1 MEVYGMAPLIALVGG
16 WLILRLAGLLGIDV
30 LDGWQPALR
39 GGLAVMFVLTGVAHF
54 SAKRRD
60 SLIAMV
66 PRRLPHAPLLVTI
79 TGVLEL
85 AGAVGLLLPPT
96 ARIAALCL
104 AALLVVMFPANVSA
118 ARRKLTIADRPV
130 TPLVPR
136 TLLQVLFLAACV
148 AAAL

>member
-1 MEVYGMAPLIALVGG
+1 MAPLIALISG
-16 WLILRLAGLLGIDV
+16 WLVLRMAGLLGVDA

-39 GGLAVMFVLTGVAHF
+39 GGLALMFVLTGVAHF

-66 PRRLPHAPLLVTI
+66 PPRLPRAPLLVTI

-85 AGAVGLLLPPT
+85 AGAIGLAFGSTAPIAAICLALLL
-96 ARIAALCL
+96 L
-104 AALLVVMFPANVSA
+104 AMFPANVSA
-118 ARRKLTIADRPV
+118 TRRQLAIADRPV

-136 TLLQVLFLAACV
+136 TLLQVLFVTAGI

>member
-16 WLILRLAGLLGIDV
+16 WLVLWLAGLLGIDA

-85 AGAVGLLLPPT
+85 
-96 ARIAALCL
+96 
-104 AALLVVMFPANVSA
+104 NVSA

>member
-1 MEVYGMAPLIALVGG
+1 MAPLIALVSG
-16 WLILRLAGLLGIDV
+16 WLVLRMVGLLGVDA

-39 GGLAVMFVLTGVAHF
+39 GGLALMFVVTGLAHF
-54 SAKRRD
+54 SAKRRG

-66 PRRLPHAPLLVTI
+66 PPQLPRAPLLVTI

-96 ARIAALCL
+96 APIAAICL
-104 AALLVVMFPANVSA
+104 ALLLLAMFPANVSA
-118 ARRKLTIADRPV
+118 ARRQLKIADRPV

-136 TLLQVLFLAACV
+136 TLLQVLFLAACI